1 MSALL
6 GPRCHRR
13 GAPPD
18 DVNRL
23 AGFPQLHARGAHVRL
38 RPWRT
43 RDGCLTCGRVNVDVG
58 RGRLEKQAGR
68 GAKKS
73 PPETQW
79 IPGVRYLGAG
89 LFVHFLVCGVGANE
103 GEWPKPPW

>member
-1 MSALL
+1 
-6 GPRCHRR
+6 
-13 GAPPD
+13 
-18 DVNRL
+18 
-23 AGFPQLHARGAHVRL
+23 
-38 RPWRT
+38 
-43 RDGCLTCGRVNVDVG
+43 VNVDVG